1 MKSIVVVGA
10 YGGMGRATVLKLV
23 ENGYEV
29 YALDKIVKEKEDH
42 IHPII
47 CDVTNIDSIN
57 EAYELV
63 HKETD
68 DIYAIIHFV
77 GIYYLDSLIEITKEK
92 YENIYKI
99 NVFGPYLINKTF
111 LPLLKKGSRIIITT
125 SELATLDPLP
135 FTGLYAITKG
145 ALDKYS
151 YSLAMELALL
161 DINVSVI
168 RPGAVKT
175 EMLNVSTN
183 ELDEFCNNLWKN
195 REKIQKGTYKWNN
208 SEYNA
213 YSYESKICFLIN
225 PEYYKL
231 IYDGNVR
238 KALNKATKDNWQDKA
253 DKYYQNN
260 NNKEKIPFEIDWTL
274 WLEGSKK

>member
-183 ELDEFCNNLWKN
+183 ELDEFCNNTKLYNVSSKN
-195 REKIQKGTYKWNN
+195 FRDVVNKVETKSIAPTKVARVVLKI
-208 SEYNA
+208 
-213 YSYESKICFLIN
+213 
-225 PEYYKL
+225 
-231 IYDGNVR
+231 
-238 KALNKATKDNWQDKA
+238 LNKKHPRFNYAINRNKLLILLNILPKGWRFKIIKKILKNDN
-253 DKYYQNN
+253 
-260 NNKEKIPFEIDWTL
+260 
-274 WLEGSKK
+274 